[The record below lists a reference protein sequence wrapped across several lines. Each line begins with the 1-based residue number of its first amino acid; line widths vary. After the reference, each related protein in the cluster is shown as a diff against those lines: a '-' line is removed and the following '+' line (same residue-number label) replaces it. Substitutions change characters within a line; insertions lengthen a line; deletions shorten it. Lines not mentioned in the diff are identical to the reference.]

1 MQSGAQP
8 GQAGYG
14 EWAQRTGEEK
24 VLAGICHL
32 SYVLFIFPVIIPLI
46 VWLVKGRSSRY
57 IGFHA
62 MQCLLA
68 HLAPTVFVIVGI
80 ITAVLLIGIPIL
92 AASIVAYA
100 VLWFVELAGTI
111 VCFGG
116 GEFRIPLCAAWA
128 DEIVK

>member
-1 MQSGAQP
+1 
-8 GQAGYG
+8 
-14 EWAQRTGEEK
+14 
-24 VLAGICHL
+24 
-32 SYVLFIFPVIIPLI
+32 
-46 VWLVKGRSSRY
+46 VKGRQSRY

-80 ITAVLLIGIPIL
+80 ITAILLIGIPIL
-92 AASIVAYA
+92 AAAIIAYG

-116 GEFRIPLCAAWA
+116 GEFRIPLCANWA